1 MVIICKVILVL
12 TSICEM
18 SESRMDWCRT

>member
-1 MVIICKVILVL
+1 MVTICKVILVL